1 MRTSDSFNPPRD
13 AVDRIEI
20 ASPCTVPWE
29 AMPGNE
35 RVRFCGQCRQNVF
48 NVEALS
54 RDEARRLVERQ
65 EGRVCVRMLR
75 RPDGTV
81 VTADCWTRLR
91 AARRRGILPF
101 IAMLLIV
108 GVAELVAIGS
118 GLAGLRRLMGSPAAR
133 PPATSPQVPT
143 PRVPPP
149 IVPVP
154 EQGGIK
160 NPADELKPNSP
171 RAPSNRKMGEV
182 IPRAHLLGKVAYK
195 AK

>member
-1 MRTSDSFNPPRD
+1 MRTSDSFNPLRD

-29 AMPGNE
+29 TMPGNE

-81 VTADCWTRLR
+81 VTADCWARLR

-108 GVAELVAIGS
+108 GFAELLAIGS
-118 GLAGLRRLMGSPAAR
+118 GLSGLRRLMGSPAAR
-133 PPATSPQVPT
+133 PPVTSPQVPT
-143 PRVPPP
+143 LRVPTPSAVPP
-149 IVPVP
+149 SI
-154 EQGGIK
+154 
-160 NPADELKPNSP
+160 
-171 RAPSNRKMGEV
+171 RKMGEM
-182 IPRAHLLGKVAYK
+182 IPPAHLLGRVAYK
-195 AK
+195 SK

>member
-29 AMPGNE
+29 TMPGNE

-54 RDEARRLVERQ
+54 RDEARRLIASQ

-81 VTADCWTRLR
+81 VTADCWSRLR

-108 GVAELVAIGS
+108 GLAELVAIGS
-118 GLAGLRRLMGSPAAR
+118 GLSGLRRLTGSPAAR
-133 PPATSPQVPT
+133 TPATSPQVPT

-149 IVPVP
+149 VVPVA
-154 EQGGIK
+154 EQGGIR
-160 NPADELKPNSP
+160 NPADEVKPDPP
-171 RAPSNRKMGEV
+171 RAPSIRRMGEM
-182 IPRAHLLGKVAYK
+182 IPTVHLLGRVAHK
-195 AK
+195 PK